1 VPITSLVT
9 LRQLHERHRVED
21 RWLARGVVGLG
32 ILALTLAGAGLYGVS
47 PVDPVAFA
55 SATALLLVTMVL
67 ASLAPARRAARVDP
81 MVVLRH
87 E

>member
-32 ILALTLAGAGLYGVS
+32 ILALTLAGA
-47 PVDPVAFA
+47 
-55 SATALLLVTMVL
+55 TALLLVTMVL